1 MQSARGP
8 APLRGARH
16 QVSGRNLLCEFAT
29 LLRPARPTATSSSP
43 PVAAS
48 SCIASATTSQPYSP
62 VSASASH
69 QGRNT
74 QRCAKFAA
82 VGDRENHDHNVR
94 ALLVRKNQTT
104 FSQVGLRVR
113 IPLAP
118 AESQSLGRIRVR
130 GSRTPAFRA
139 GVRGWLGDAVGRDA
153 QGFPIRANLRQYLC
167 RAIFQY
173 RSAADVVGENAT
185 PIPTKS
191 GLPRFNVRQI
201 FEFGS
206 GSGKAEHG
214 ALIVPSERQT

>member
-1 MQSARGP
+1 MWKEPQLESSRRSTMPNRGVFACSRPGTEGSNP
-8 APLRGARH
+8 APSSRES
-16 QVSGRNLLCEFAT
+16 VSL
-29 LLRPARPTATSSSP
+29 P
-43 PVAAS
+43 
-48 SCIASATTSQPYSP
+48 QPHS
-62 VSASASH
+62 
-69 QGRNT
+69 
-74 QRCAKFAA
+74 K
-82 VGDRENHDHNVR
+82 
-94 ALLVRKNQTT
+94 
-104 FSQVGLRVR
+104 
-113 IPLAP
+113 
-118 AESQSLGRIRVR
+118 
-130 GSRTPAFRA
+130 SRTSAFRA

-191 GLPRFNVRQI
+191 GLPRFDVRQI

>member
-1 MQSARGP
+1 MGRRSPRQISKLAREGEKDAARCSKPSEDDLELKAGSVHVKGAPGMLQIARRARRRERIGVPGSRWRRGSCRARGCSELTVDGGP
-8 APLRGARH
+8 
-16 QVSGRNLLCEFAT
+16 
-29 LLRPARPTATSSSP
+29 
-43 PVAAS
+43 
-48 SCIASATTSQPYSP
+48 
-62 VSASASH
+62 
-69 QGRNT
+69 
-74 QRCAKFAA
+74 
-82 VGDRENHDHNVR
+82 
-94 ALLVRKNQTT
+94 
-104 FSQVGLRVR
+104 RVR
-113 IPLAP
+113 ILLFP

-173 RSAADVVGENAT
+173 RSAADVVGENPT
-185 PIPTKS
+185 PITTKS
-191 GLPRFNVRQI
+191 GIPRFDVRQI

>member
-1 MQSARGP
+1 MGVDPRGTEGSNP
-8 APLRGARH
+8 APSSRES
-16 QVSGRNLLCEFAT
+16 VS
-29 LLRPARPTATSSSP
+29 RPHPRS
-43 PVAAS
+43 
-48 SCIASATTSQPYSP
+48 
-62 VSASASH
+62 
-69 QGRNT
+69 R
-74 QRCAKFAA
+74 
-82 VGDRENHDHNVR
+82 
-94 ALLVRKNQTT
+94 
-104 FSQVGLRVR
+104 
-113 IPLAP
+113 
-118 AESQSLGRIRVR
+118 
-130 GSRTPAFRA
+130 SRTPAFRA
-139 GVRGWLGDAVGRDA
+139 GVGGWLGDAVGRDA

>member
-1 MQSARGP
+1 MKGQASI
-8 APLRGARH
+8 
-16 QVSGRNLLCEFAT
+16 GRLATAGRRPRPRIDLVAVFA
-29 LLRPARPTATSSSP
+29 
-43 PVAAS
+43 
-48 SCIASATTSQPYSP
+48 
-62 VSASASH
+62 
-69 QGRNT
+69 QGRLT
-74 QRCAKFAA
+74 SAPR
-82 VGDRENHDHNVR
+82 REIDKL
-94 ALLVRKNQTT
+94 APGAST
-104 FSQVGLRVR
+104 FPHLRSRTGGSSREGPRVR
-113 IPLAP
+113 IHLPP

-139 GVRGWLGDAVGRDA
+139 GVRGWFGDAVGRDA

>member
-1 MQSARGP
+1 MCFSASRTMSATWSLGP
-8 APLRGARH
+8 PYGGRRFRDRPVRPLRH
-16 QVSGRNLLCEFAT
+16 F
-29 LLRPARPTATSSSP
+29 PTAAETDFFTRGTEGSNPACSSGESRANLTRVVFTMQHFDPTTDEKRSSSHGGP
-43 PVAAS
+43 
-48 SCIASATTSQPYSP
+48 
-62 VSASASH
+62 
-69 QGRNT
+69 
-74 QRCAKFAA
+74 
-82 VGDRENHDHNVR
+82 
-94 ALLVRKNQTT
+94 
-104 FSQVGLRVR
+104 RVR
-113 IPLAP
+113 IPLPP

-139 GVRGWLGDAVGRDA
+139 GVGGWLGDAVGRDA

>member
-1 MQSARGP
+1 M
-8 APLRGARH
+8 
-16 QVSGRNLLCEFAT
+16 
-29 LLRPARPTATSSSP
+29 
-43 PVAAS
+43 
-48 SCIASATTSQPYSP
+48 
-62 VSASASH
+62 
-69 QGRNT
+69 
-74 QRCAKFAA
+74 
-82 VGDRENHDHNVR
+82 
-94 ALLVRKNQTT
+94 
-104 FSQVGLRVR
+104 VR
-113 IPLAP
+113 IRLPP

-139 GVRGWLGDAVGRDA
+139 GVRGWFGGAVGRDA

-173 RSAADVVGENAT
+173 RSAADVVGENPT

>member
-1 MQSARGP
+1 MPLTGDRGFESCS
-8 APLRGARH
+8 LQQR
-16 QVSGRNLLCEFAT
+16 VSL
-29 LLRPARPTATSSSP
+29 S
-43 PVAAS
+43 AAS
-48 SCIASATTSQPYSP
+48 A
-62 VSASASH
+62 
-69 QGRNT
+69 
-74 QRCAKFAA
+74 F
-82 VGDRENHDHNVR
+82 E
-94 ALLVRKNQTT
+94 
-104 FSQVGLRVR
+104 
-113 IPLAP
+113 
-118 AESQSLGRIRVR
+118 

-139 GVRGWLGDAVGRDA
+139 GVRGWFGDAVGRDA

-191 GLPRFNVRQI
+191 GLPRFHVRQI

>member
-1 MQSARGP
+1 MDVERKAGNHPDDAPARGSERRRSR
-8 APLRGARH
+8 A
-16 QVSGRNLLCEFAT
+16 
-29 LLRPARPTATSSSP
+29 
-43 PVAAS
+43 
-48 SCIASATTSQPYSP
+48 
-62 VSASASH
+62 
-69 QGRNT
+69 
-74 QRCAKFAA
+74 
-82 VGDRENHDHNVR
+82 R
-94 ALLVRKNQTT
+94 AL
-104 FSQVGLRVR
+104 VGREGCLEIERGSLEERCPSHGGPRVR
-113 IPLAP
+113 IHLPP

-139 GVRGWLGDAVGRDA
+139 GVGGWLGDAVGRDA

>member
-1 MQSARGP
+1 MSCRRSNSGYRQLYRSPGNRWSVDLVLWPRIDLVAVFALGRLTSAPR
-8 APLRGARH
+8 RWEDRQFGAGRPD
-16 QVSGRNLLCEFAT
+16 VSGTCAPGR
-29 LLRPARPTATSSSP
+29 
-43 PVAAS
+43 AALS
-48 SCIASATTSQPYSP
+48 
-62 VSASASH
+62 
-69 QGRNT
+69 
-74 QRCAKFAA
+74 
-82 VGDRENHDHNVR
+82 RE
-94 ALLVRKNQTT
+94 
-104 FSQVGLRVR
+104 GPRVR
-113 IPLAP
+113 IPPPP

-139 GVRGWLGDAVGRDA
+139 GVRGWFGDAVGRDA

-173 RSAADVVGENAT
+173 RSAANVIGENAT

>member
-1 MQSARGP
+1 MIRALALSQR
-8 APLRGARH
+8 
-16 QVSGRNLLCEFAT
+16 
-29 LLRPARPTATSSSP
+29 SP
-43 PVAAS
+43 PLSRKGGSERSNGTVPKNVALYGG
-48 SCIASATTSQPYSP
+48 P
-62 VSASASH
+62 
-69 QGRNT
+69 
-74 QRCAKFAA
+74 
-82 VGDRENHDHNVR
+82 
-94 ALLVRKNQTT
+94 
-104 FSQVGLRVR
+104 RVR
-113 IPLAP
+113 IHLPP

-130 GSRTPAFRA
+130 ESRTPAFRA

>member
-1 MQSARGP
+1 MAVLLRISKGVVKVVSRLERRG
-8 APLRGARH
+8 
-16 QVSGRNLLCEFAT
+16 SGRG
-29 LLRPARPTATSSSP
+29 
-43 PVAAS
+43 
-48 SCIASATTSQPYSP
+48 SQ
-62 VSASASH
+62 
-69 QGRNT
+69 
-74 QRCAKFAA
+74 
-82 VGDRENHDHNVR
+82 
-94 ALLVRKNQTT
+94 VRKRLAGGGSRFEPSVPLANGSPFAPKGKCRSGQTRQSRERS
-104 FSQVGLRVR
+104 FPHGGPRVR
-113 IPLAP
+113 ILLPP

-139 GVRGWLGDAVGRDA
+139 GVRGWFGDAVGRDA

-173 RSAADVVGENAT
+173 RSAADVVGEKAT
-185 PIPTKS
+185 PIPTKL

>member
-1 MQSARGP
+1 MAEGSVIRALALSQR
-8 APLRGARH
+8 
-16 QVSGRNLLCEFAT
+16 
-29 LLRPARPTATSSSP
+29 SP
-43 PVAAS
+43 PLSRKGGSERSNGTVPKNVALYGG
-48 SCIASATTSQPYSP
+48 P
-62 VSASASH
+62 
-69 QGRNT
+69 
-74 QRCAKFAA
+74 
-82 VGDRENHDHNVR
+82 
-94 ALLVRKNQTT
+94 
-104 FSQVGLRVR
+104 RVR
-113 IPLAP
+113 IPVPP

-139 GVRGWLGDAVGRDA
+139 GVGGWLGDAVGRDA

-191 GLPRFNVRQI
+191 GIPRFNVRQI